1 MHHHP
6 QPLMSSLPRRRLLRG
21 TLGSVAGLAAW
32 QQGWPWQHPVAAQPH
47 TPRGQMTWAFQF
59 SLVPTFFDPGETQ
72 ATSAPFVV
80 LYALHDALVKPR
92 PDNSMSPSLATA
104 WQESPDGLTYDFQ
117 LRQGVTFHNGDP
129 FTADDVQYSFARYKG
144 TGSGELK
151 HKVKTVD
158 VVTPHH
164 VRFQLH
170 APWPDFLT
178 FYATPAT
185 GAAWIVPKH
194 YTEKIGNTKF
204 HEAPIG
210 LGPYRFVSYQPGVE
224 VVLEANP
231 TYWRQVPHVQRLVL
245 KSVPETTTRMAM
257 LKTQEADV
265 ATGMGNIVGEAV
277 RSDPRLQLVSVPIP
291 NTWWLVFTHQQYN
304 LQSPWSDRRVRLAA
318 NHAINRQAI
327 NEAVLLGY
335 GVPTGNII
343 PRKIDGA
350 LALEPYAYDPQ
361 QARQL
366 LTEAGYANGFDAGEC
381 PVQQSMTVLGET
393 LVNDLRAVG
402 IRITLRPVDAA
413 AHQAAHREKTYQHVA
428 VQASGAYG
436 TAATRIE
443 AFVQSTGV
451 GSWIK
456 DPDIDAWYAQQAT
469 ERDRH
474 KRHALLHRIQQK
486 LHEEVRFL
494 PLMDAPILSASGPR
508 VAVSGLGL
516 TPLFPYSAPYEDVQ
530 LKP

>member
-6 QPLMSSLPRRRLLRG
+6 QFLMASLTRRHLLRG

-32 QQGWPWQHPVAAQPH
+32 QWGWQRHATVAAQPH
-47 TPRGQMTWAFQF
+47 IPRGQMTWAFHF
-59 SLVPTFFDPGETQ
+59 SLVPTFFDPAETQ
-72 ATSAPFVV
+72 SAAAFVV

-92 PDNSMSPSLATA
+92 PDNSMAPSLATA

-117 LRQGVTFHNGDP
+117 LRHGVTFHNGDP
-129 FTADDVQYSFARYKG
+129 FTAEDVQYSFARYKG
-144 TGSGELK
+144 TGAAELK
-151 HKVKTVD
+151 HKVKAVE
-158 VVTPHH
+158 VVSPHH
-164 VRFQLH
+164 VRFQLN

-194 YTEKIGNTKF
+194 YTEKIGSATFK
-204 HEAPIG
+204 EAPIG
-210 LGPYRFVSYQPGVE
+210 LGPYRLVRYQPGVE

-245 KSVPETTTRMAM
+245 KSVPERTTRVAV
-257 LKTQEADV
+257 LTTREADV
-265 ATGMGNIVGEAV
+265 ATGLGGMGEAV
-277 RSDPRLQLVSVPIP
+277 RSDPRLQLVSVPLP
-291 NTWWLVFTHQQYN
+291 NTWWLVFTSQQYDP
-304 LQSPWSDRRVRLAA
+304 QSPWSDRRVRLAV

-327 NEAVLLGY
+327 NDTLLLGY

-350 LALEPYAYDPQ
+350 LELEPYPYDPQ
-361 QARQL
+361 HARQL
-366 LTEAGYANGFDAGEC
+366 LAEAGYANGFDAGEC
-381 PVQQSMTVLGET
+381 PVQQQLTGVGEA

-402 IRITLRPVDAA
+402 IRTTLRPVDAA
-413 AHQAAHREKTYQHVA
+413 AHQAAHREKKYQHVA
-428 VQASGAYG
+428 MQASGAYG

-443 AFVQSTGV
+443 AFVQSTGAE
-451 GSWIK
+451 SWIK

-469 ERDRH
+469 ERDRQ

-486 LHEEVRFL
+486 LYEEVRFL
-494 PLMDAPILSASGPR
+494 PIMDAPILSASGPR